1 MKQIKKVSKT
11 SFESGSSPITY
22 STEEQVVGTYFD
34 KPLYKKTYT
43 GIVEYEYAGT
53 YYAIIKLDN
62 NEKFER
68 LVDKEGFLSD
78 TTGIDGNLF
87 NISFDGVS
95 IIKLTNGNIDIRTPQ
110 LFYKKY
116 FEATLYYTKTT
127 D

>member
-43 GIVEYEYAGT
+43 GIIQYEYAGT

-62 NEKFER
+62 GEKFER
-68 LVDKEGFLSD
+68 VIDYKGFFSD
-78 TTGIDGNLF
+78 TTNEVGNLYD
-87 NISFDGVS
+87 IRVDGVS
-95 IIKLTNGNIDIRTPQ
+95 PIKLSNGNVDLRTPQ
-110 LFYKKY
+110 MFYKKY